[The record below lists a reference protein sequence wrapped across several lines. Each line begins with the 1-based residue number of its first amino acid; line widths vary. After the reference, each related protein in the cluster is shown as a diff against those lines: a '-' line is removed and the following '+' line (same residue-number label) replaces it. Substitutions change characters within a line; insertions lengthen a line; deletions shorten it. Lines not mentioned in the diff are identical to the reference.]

1 MSAPICMT
9 KEQMAAGF
17 ARGRSLTQEE
27 WANPAEIKWV
37 DELIAE
43 GKATAEPWAYH
54 SNFQCE
60 KRRVTGVAL
69 TSTEGQSQ

>member
-27 WANPAEIKWV
+27 WANPSEIKWV

-54 SNFQCE
+54 GNFQCE

-69 TSTEGQSQ
+69 TSTEGK

>member
-1 MSAPICMT
+1 MVAPICMT

-17 ARGRSLTQEE
+17 ARGRSLIQEE

-43 GKATAEPWAYH
+43 GKAAAEPWKYH
-54 SNFQCE
+54 ENFQCE
-60 KRRVTGVAL
+60 KRRVTGVK
-69 TSTEGQSQ
+69 Q

>member
-1 MSAPICMT
+1 MVAPICMT
-9 KEQMAAGF
+9 KEQMTTGF

-43 GKATAEPWAYH
+43 GKATAEPWEYH
-54 SNFQCE
+54 GNFQCE
-60 KRRVTGVAL
+60 KRKVTGIK
-69 TSTEGQSQ
+69 Q